1 MTVSSISKYNM
12 EVPGICGYNPYYT
25 GKQQNLPG
33 VIPLDACPQLLFAFS
48 RAGAYISCFHA

>member
-1 MTVSSISKYNM
+1 M